1 MAEELIS
8 MEDMETIF
16 EVTDSLGIHRESV
29 RVELTKEDPGSIQKV
44 ADGMVEITLPVNE
57 SAEVFCR
64 KLRIDLE
71 AMGYEP
77 ADSVLSYDDDDE
89 DDEDTRPASGPKPRL
104 SCSQGA

>member
-16 EVTDSLGIHRESV
+16 EVTDALGIHRESV
-29 RVELTKEDPGSIQKV
+29 RVELTKEDPGSIQRV

-57 SAEVFCR
+57 SAEIFCR

-71 AMGYEP
+71 AMGFEP
-77 ADSVLSYDDDDE
+77 ADTILDYDNDDDDE
-89 DDEDTRPASGPKPRL
+89 DDRPAPGPRQRL
-104 SCSQGA
+104 S

>member
-1 MAEELIS
+1 MADELIG
-8 MEDMETIF
+8 MDDMAAIF
-16 EVTDSLGIHRESV
+16 EVTDALGIHRESV

-71 AMGYEP
+71 AMGFEP
-77 ADSVLSYDDDDE
+77 SDNVLGYDDDDDE
-89 DDEDTRPASGPKPRL
+89 VDDRPAAPQRPPR
-104 SCSQGA
+104 

>member
-29 RVELTKEDPGSIQKV
+29 RVELTREDPGSIQKV

-77 ADSVLSYDDDDE
+77 ADSVLSYDDDDDE
-89 DDEDTRPASGPKPRL
+89 EDEDTRPASGPKPRL
-104 SCSQGA
+104 S

>member
-1 MAEELIS
+1 MAEELIT

-16 EVTDSLGIHRESV
+16 EVTDALGIHRESV

-57 SAEVFCR
+57 SAAVVCK
-64 KLRIDLE
+64 KLRIALE

-77 ADSVLSYDDDDE
+77 SDSVLGYDDDD
-89 DDEDTRPASGPKPRL
+89 DDDNDEDERSQPGPRQRL
-104 SCSQGA
+104 S

>member
-1 MAEELIS
+1 MAEELIG
-8 MEDMETIF
+8 MEDMEAIF

-29 RVELTKEDPGSIQKV
+29 RVELTKEDPGSIQRV

-71 AMGYEP
+71 AMGFEAP
-77 ADSVLSYDDDDE
+77 DSMINYDDDE
-89 DDEDTRPASGPKPRL
+89 DDDDPRPPSPQRL
-104 SCSQGA
+104 R

>member
-77 ADSVLSYDDDDE
+77 ADRVLSYDDDDDE
-89 DDEDTRPASGPKPRL
+89 EDEDTRPASGPKPRL
-104 SCSQGA
+104 S

>member
-1 MAEELIS
+1 MAEELIG
-8 MEDMETIF
+8 MEDMSAIF
-16 EVTDSLGIHRESV
+16 EVTDALGIHRESV

-71 AMGYEP
+71 AMGFEYS
-77 ADSVLSYDDDDE
+77 DSALGYDVDEDDDE
-89 DDEDTRPASGPKPRL
+89 DSRPSPPQRL
-104 SCSQGA
+104 R

>member
-8 MEDMETIF
+8 MEDMESIF

-29 RVELTKEDPGSIQKV
+29 RVELAKEDPGSIQKV

-71 AMGYEP
+71 AMGYQP
-77 ADSVLSYDDDDE
+77 SDSVLSYDDDD
-89 DDEDTRPASGPKPRL
+89 DDEDEEDARPASGPRPRL
-104 SCSQGA
+104 S